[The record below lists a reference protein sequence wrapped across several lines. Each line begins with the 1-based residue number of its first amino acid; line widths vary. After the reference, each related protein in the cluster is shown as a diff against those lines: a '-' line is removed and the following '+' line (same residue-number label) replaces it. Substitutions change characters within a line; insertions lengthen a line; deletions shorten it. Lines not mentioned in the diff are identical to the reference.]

1 MLSTCGLNSLQP
13 YGDGL
18 LQIGL
23 AGVAANIGP
32 KHVEIVNVSQQ
43 VLRLFQISR
52 PSFVMLRQKILD
64 EVPKAL
70 NGDAYAVP
78 GNTAIPLSRLVIKRN
93 RVVQLY

>member
-13 YGDGL
+13 YGDCM

-23 AGVAANIGP
+23 GGGAANIGP

-43 VLRLFQISR
+43 VLRLFQISC
-52 PSFVMLRQKILD
+52 PSLVMLRQKILD

-70 NGDAYAVP
+70 DGDAHAVP
-78 GNTAIPLSRLVIKRN
+78 GNTAIPLSRLVIKPN
-93 RVVQLY
+93 RLVQLY